1 MNWFVFKAHR
11 LLPRFVIAITVF
23 TVALSVSFLVQQLDG
38 NISSDLGNLLFLTT
52 AGLIATLA
60 FLSVPGRNDIVVAP
74 FKARHI
80 LIQVGVSL
88 CGAFMITLTGLT
100 SIALMLAPKKEVKD
114 EVSEV
119 FA

>member
-1 MNWFVFKAHR
+1 M
-11 LLPRFVIAITVF
+11 
-23 TVALSVSFLVQQLDG
+23 
-38 NISSDLGNLLFLTT
+38 
-52 AGLIATLA
+52 
-60 FLSVPGRNDIVVAP
+60 VVAP